1 MTRIARSP
9 FPKEISLFAITERR
23 HIEHQ
28 RSRIWIIKMDDLER
42 IVDELELKAKSYPK
56 GSKDRLKYLTKLT
69 NAILQSQP
77 SCQNRYQLPY
87 SIYRELQDEAIQE
100 TFIRLYK
107 KIDEYDPAQ
116 GHILHWFRE
125 TLRYRFLDLCDKY
138 LNIRRNKKM
147 KALKICMLAFFK
159 GGENLGLLLLWQIIY
174 ANLVLPKTYKIQQQ
188 SLDEPVSQNDDP
200 SSKTLLDLI
209 EQPETA
215 HPRHREYEKLRKLIE
230 QDPTGQFREAHIGNH
245 EEANFQAIILG
256 RLDGRSWKDLSEE
269 WKIPVPVISA
279 FYQRN
284 IQKFKPIFRD
294 YLDT

>member
-1 MTRIARSP
+1 M
-9 FPKEISLFAITERR
+9 
-23 HIEHQ
+23 H
-28 RSRIWIIKMDDLER
+28 DLER
-42 IVDELELKAKSYPK
+42 IVDELALKAKSYPK

-138 LNIRRNKKM
+138 VMGRLVQENNKK
-147 KALKICMLAFFK
+147 KRVRD
-159 GGENLGLLLLWQIIY
+159 E
-174 ANLVLPKTYKIQQQ
+174 
-188 SLDEPVSQNDDP
+188 SLDQPVYQNNDP
-200 SSKTLLDLI
+200 SSTTPLDKL

-215 HPRHREYEKLRKLIE
+215 HPRHREYEKLRELIE
-230 QDPTGQFREAHIGNH
+230 QDPTGKFRQAHVEKR
-245 EEANFQAIILG
+245 EEVTFQVIALG
-256 RLDGRSWKDLSEE
+256 RIDERSWNDLSEQ
-269 WKIPVPVISA
+269 WNIKVSVLSS
-279 FYQRN
+279 FYQRS
-284 IQKFKPIFRD
+284 IQRFKPIFRD
-294 YLDT
+294 YLDI

>member
-9 FPKEISLFAITERR
+9 LPKVLSLFAITERR

-138 LNIRRNKKM
+138 VMGRLVQENNKK
-147 KALKICMLAFFK
+147 KRVRD
-159 GGENLGLLLLWQIIY
+159 E
-174 ANLVLPKTYKIQQQ
+174 
-188 SLDEPVSQNDDP
+188 SLDKPVYQNDDP
-200 SSKTLLDLI
+200 SSTTHLDNL

-215 HPRHREYEKLRKLIE
+215 HPRHREYEKLRELIE
-230 QDPTGQFREAHIGNH
+230 QDPTGKFREAHIGNH

-284 IQKFKPIFRD
+284 IQKFKPIFREN
-294 YLDT
+294 LDT

>member
-1 MTRIARSP
+1 
-9 FPKEISLFAITERR
+9 
-23 HIEHQ
+23 
-28 RSRIWIIKMDDLER
+28 MDDLER
-42 IVDELELKAKSYPK
+42 IVDELALEAKSYPK

-69 NAILQSQP
+69 NVIQQSQP
-77 SCQNRYQLPY
+77 SCRNYFDLPY
-87 SIYRELQDEAIQE
+87 PIYRELQDEAIQE
-100 TFIRLYK
+100 TWCLLYEQQ
-107 KIDEYDPAQ
+107 IDRYDPNE
-116 GHILHWFRE
+116 GHILRWFRK
-125 TLRYRFLDLCDKY
+125 TLGFRFCDICAKY

-230 QDPTGQFREAHIGNH
+230 QDPTGQFREAHIRNN
-245 EEANFQAIILG
+245 EEANFQAIALG
-256 RLDGRSWKDLSEE
+256 RIDGRSWNDLSEQ
-269 WKIPVPVISA
+269 WNIKVSVLSS
-279 FYQRN
+279 FYQRS
-284 IQKFKPIFRD
+284 IQRFKQIFRD
-294 YLDT
+294 YLDI